1 MELSPLTAISP
12 LDGRYQQK
20 LSELR
25 PIVSEYGLM
34 FYRVNVEIRW
44 LMALAKHSKIKEI
57 EKLNKTVSAK
67 LEHIIAN
74 FDLEQAEEI
83 KIIEQTTNHDV
94 KAVEYYLQQQ
104 FKMDPTLEPFI
115 PFIHFGCTSEDINN
129 LAHSLMLDKAKESQ
143 LLPNM
148 KALINKLA
156 ELAKT
161 HADLPML
168 SRTHGQPASPTT
180 LGKELANF
188 MMRLKQQYQTL
199 NTLKLTG
206 KFNGA
211 VGNFNAHYAAY
222 PEIDW
227 PAISRQFIIDLDLE
241 PNAYTTQIEPHDR
254 LAEWLQTLSRFNTIL
269 IDFNRDIW
277 GYISLGYFKQKA
289 IKGEI
294 GSSTMPHKIN
304 PIDFENS
311 EGNLGIAN
319 ALAHHFASK
328 LTISRW
334 QRDLSDSTVLRN
346 LGSILGYSLISYQA
360 TMKGLNKLSAEKET
374 IEKDLASH
382 WEVLAEA
389 LQTTMRRYGLMES
402 YEQLKD
408 LTRGKIIDENA
419 INKFIDKLAIP
430 DNAKKHLLSLTPHNY
445 IGCADSLAK
454 EVKEL

>member
-1 MELSPLTAISP
+1 MELLPLTAISP

-20 LSELR
+20 LSGLR
-25 PIVSEYGLM
+25 PIMSEYGLM
-34 FYRVNVEIRW
+34 FYRVNVEVHW
-44 LMALAKHSKIKEI
+44 LLALAKHSKIKELS
-57 EKLNKTVSAK
+57 KPSKAVSAK
-67 LEHIIAN
+67 LEQIITD
-74 FDLEQAEEI
+74 FDLAEAEKI

-104 FKMDPTLEPFI
+104 LEMDTELAPLI

-129 LAHSLMLDKAKESQ
+129 LAHSLMLNEAKESQ
-143 LLPNM
+143 LLPKM
-148 KALINKLA
+148 KILVNKLEA
-156 ELAKT
+156 LAKE
-161 HADLPML
+161 HATLSML

-188 MMRLKQQYQTL
+188 MMRLKQQYQIF

-222 PEIDW
+222 PEVDW
-227 PAISRQFIIDLDLE
+227 PSISRQFVTELGLE

-254 LAEWLQTLSRFNTIL
+254 LGEWLQALGRFNTIL

-311 EGNLGIAN
+311 EGNLGMAN
-319 ALAHHFASK
+319 ALIHHFANK

-346 LGSILGYSLISYQA
+346 LGSILGYCIIAYEA
-360 TMKGLNKLSAEKET
+360 TLKGLNKLSAEKE
-374 IEKDLASH
+374 IIQYDLEKH

-402 YEQLKD
+402 YEQLKE
-408 LTRGKIIDENA
+408 LTRGKSVDAEA
-419 INKFIDKLAIP
+419 IKNFIDKLSIP
-430 DNAKKHLLSLTPHNY
+430 NEAKKRLYSLTPSNY
-445 IGCADSLAK
+445 IGCADSLTK
-454 EVKEL
+454 EIETL

>member
-161 HADLPML
+161 HADLPL
-168 SRTHGQPASPTT
+168 
-180 LGKELANF
+180 
-188 MMRLKQQYQTL
+188 
-199 NTLKLTG
+199 
-206 KFNGA
+206 
-211 VGNFNAHYAAY
+211 
-222 PEIDW
+222 
-227 PAISRQFIIDLDLE
+227 
-241 PNAYTTQIEPHDR
+241 
-254 LAEWLQTLSRFNTIL
+254 
-269 IDFNRDIW
+269 
-277 GYISLGYFKQKA
+277 
-289 IKGEI
+289 
-294 GSSTMPHKIN
+294 
-304 PIDFENS
+304 
-311 EGNLGIAN
+311 
-319 ALAHHFASK
+319 
-328 LTISRW
+328 
-334 QRDLSDSTVLRN
+334 
-346 LGSILGYSLISYQA
+346 SLIH
-360 TMKGLNKLSAEKET
+360 
-374 IEKDLASH
+374 I
-382 WEVLAEA
+382 
-389 LQTTMRRYGLMES
+389 
-402 YEQLKD
+402 
-408 LTRGKIIDENA
+408 
-419 INKFIDKLAIP
+419 
-430 DNAKKHLLSLTPHNY
+430 
-445 IGCADSLAK
+445 
-454 EVKEL
+454 